1 MKEGCIHLYY
11 GDGKGK
17 TTAAVGLAVRMAGNK
32 GRVCFAQFMKGGYTG
47 ELVVLEKLE
56 QVQICRASRDF
67 PFYHQMNNHEKEEI
81 THIHNEI
88 LEQIISLCEDDM
100 VDMVVLDEI
109 TFPVALHLID
119 EIRLK
124 EFLQKE
130 WNGIELVLTGRE
142 PSEEML
148 ERAHYITEMKGIR
161 HPYQKG
167 IPARRGIEY

>member
-17 TTAAVGLAVRMAGNK
+17 TTAAVGLAVRMAGGD

-47 ELVVLEKLE
+47 ELAVLERLE
-56 QVQICRASRDF
+56 QVQICRASKDF
-67 PFYHQMNNHEKEEI
+67 PFYHQMSEHEKVEI

-88 LEQIISLCEDDM
+88 LEQIISLCEGKM

-109 TFPVALHLID
+109 TYPVAFHLID

-130 WNGIELVLTGRE
+130 WNGIELVLTGRD
-142 PSEEML
+142 PSQEML
-148 ERAHYITEMKGIR
+148 ERAHYITEMKAIR
-161 HPYQKG
+161 HPYQMG